1 MPKKREQTAWGK
13 DNNAA
18 PASVFVKTVRK
29 ESQRKAFQKLS
40 AREMAEEYEIENP
53 LLISLYEKARYS
65 GKQCSDEETTS
76 VEYGKY
82 EFHERS

>member
-1 MPKKREQTAWGK
+1 M
-13 DNNAA
+13 
-18 PASVFVKTVRK
+18 
-29 ESQRKAFQKLS
+29 LS

>member
-1 MPKKREQTAWGK
+1 MDVFERLVPKKREQTAWGK
-13 DNNAA
+13 DNN
-18 PASVFVKTVRK
+18 SRIRRVFVKTVRK
-29 ESQRKAFQKLS
+29 KAKGKVSKMLS

-76 VEYGKY
+76 VE
-82 EFHERS
+82 